1 MDDLSISM
9 SPRDVI
15 LVTFAHK
22 LLYIELVGWCLVKR
36 SANDYQNTKTA

>member
-1 MDDLSISM
+1 MNV

-15 LVTFAHK
+15 LVTFARK